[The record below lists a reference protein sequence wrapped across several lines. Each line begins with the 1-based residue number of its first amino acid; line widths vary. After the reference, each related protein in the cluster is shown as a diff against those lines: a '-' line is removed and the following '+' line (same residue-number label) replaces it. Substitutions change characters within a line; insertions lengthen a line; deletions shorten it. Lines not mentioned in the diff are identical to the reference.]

1 MFLCLYCDYIFTAV
15 GGNSDTF
22 EAEQS
27 EAYRVIGGEQELA
40 THTDESMYS
49 YPVVDP
55 DQSIETKRNN
65 AYAVSIVTEKNE
77 AYKPIST
84 ATGETIDE
92 YDYITT

>member
-1 MFLCLYCDYIFTAV
+1 M
-15 GGNSDTF
+15 
-22 EAEQS
+22 
-27 EAYRVIGGEQELA
+27 IGGEQELA

-55 DQSIETKRNN
+55 DTDQSIETKTNN

-84 ATGETIDE
+84 YTANSGTTDE
-92 YDYITT
+92 YDYI

>member
-1 MFLCLYCDYIFTAV
+1 M
-15 GGNSDTF
+15 
-22 EAEQS
+22 
-27 EAYRVIGGEQELA
+27 IGGEQELA

-55 DQSIETKRNN
+55 DQSVETKTNN

-77 AYKPIST
+77 AYNPVST
-84 ATGETIDE
+84 ATASGGTTDE